1 MGTMNNGT
9 MNNGRNLIHKGR
21 PWLENIIWGMI
32 NLSICTI
39 VIDGIVFSIYAN
51 IFTVYRT

>member
-1 MGTMNNGT
+1 MGTI
-9 MNNGRNLIHKGR
+9 NNGRNLIHKGR

-51 IFTVYRT
+51 IFTFYRT